1 MQTVPADPLLKAVTD
16 GADDDDDVG
25 YWAGSDRTV
34 HIYIYI
40 YTTCICFWPTLVL
53 RHCALE
59 RYAWCKLSK
68 PKNIYTHDMR
78 KCCLAAF

>member
-40 YTTCICFWPTLVL
+40 YIPHV
-53 RHCALE
+53 
-59 RYAWCKLSK
+59 YASGQL
-68 PKNIYTHDMR
+68 
-78 KCCLAAF
+78 